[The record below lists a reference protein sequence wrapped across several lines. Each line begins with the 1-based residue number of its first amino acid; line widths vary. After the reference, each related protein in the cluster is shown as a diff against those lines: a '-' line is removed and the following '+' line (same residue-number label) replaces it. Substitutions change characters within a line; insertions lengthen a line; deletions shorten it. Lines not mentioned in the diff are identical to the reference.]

1 MSGPD
6 DMDEERPPLPEQ
18 GGGHFSPYG
27 GKMSAGF
34 FGKIPRP
41 GFDRQDYV
49 SFDLADWIG
58 GKKINL
64 GTLEGT
70 GEARAG
76 TTPGPTPTAK
86 VPSPFY
92 KINLY
97 PPTDLSEG
105 PDLIQAQVRRFSMSA
120 LGLQLVAD
128 AMVRL
133 AGPPA

>member
-58 GKKINL
+58 GKKPRL
-64 GTLEGT
+64 T
-70 GEARAG
+70 GL
-76 TTPGPTPTAK
+76 PGP
-86 VPSPFY
+86 
-92 KINLY
+92 
-97 PPTDLSEG
+97 
-105 PDLIQAQVRRFSMSA
+105 RRERDRCR
-120 LGLQLVAD
+120 QLWY
-128 AMVRL
+128 
-133 AGPPA
+133 